1 MPRSLFHRV
10 REWLSGTRHA
20 YAELRDSE
28 ARYRD
33 LVERAPDAIYIHADD
48 RIVYVNRAALDQL
61 GASAAD
67 QIVGRSRFDFIHP
80 DDHAESIA
88 RVHDIR
94 AGRPA
99 PQVHQRYLRLD
110 GSLMYGEAMAMPIA
124 YQGKPAVLVF
134 VRDVTEHLRA
144 QEALERAR
152 AAMDTAPDPIF
163 LVDRDTLRY
172 VDVNAAVCRML
183 GYSREELMHMG
194 PEGVTV
200 GFDAEEMHRTF
211 DAVVSIHEQLPQQE
225 AMRRELRRKDGSV
238 FPVEIRRSLVRSGGR
253 DIVVAVARDITETLR
268 AQSELARFRAAMDVA
283 ADAIFLVDRET
294 LSFIDVNETACR
306 MLGLTRE
313 ALLRMT
319 PLDINVNL
327 TRARL
332 ERDLDEAIGLA
343 PQAAPPDSTRYAR
356 RADGTIFPID
366 VFRSARVVDGRPIV
380 VAIVRDI
387 TERRRAEQA
396 LRLRTRAVEAAENGI
411 VIVNVRHPEQPIE
424 YVNPAFERITGYA
437 ANEVLGRNCRFLHS
451 VDRDQADLEN
461 LRAALR
467 AGTEGHALLRNYRK
481 DGRMFWNQLA
491 ISPVRD
497 DNGTITHYLGVSND
511 VTELTVYRNELEHR
525 ASHDILTGLANRSLL
540 DDRLAMALAS
550 AQRYDRSLGVAFI
563 DLDHFKQVNDTLGHA
578 AGDELLMAV
587 ARRLQACVRDG
598 DTVAR
603 QGGDEFILVL
613 TEQASEASVAQV
625 LKRVR
630 EVIARPYLLAGQE
643 VRISCSIGASLFPRD
658 GGDAGELIRRADQA
672 MYLAKTSGRNQYR
685 FWEQADTPGSA
696 A

>member
-1 MPRSLFHRV
+1 MPRSLFHRF
-10 REWLSGTRHA
+10 REWLSGTQAA

-33 LVERAPDAIYIHADD
+33 LVERSPDAIYIHAND
-48 RIVYVNRAALDQL
+48 RIVYLNRAALDQL
-61 GASAAD
+61 GASSPD
-67 QIVGRSRFDFIHP
+67 QVVGRSRFDLVHP
-80 DDHAESIA
+80 DDHAQSIA
-88 RVHDIR
+88 RVRDVYS
-94 AGRPA
+94 GQTA
-99 PQVHQRYLRLD
+99 PRVHQRYVRLD
-110 GSLMYGEAMAMPIA
+110 GSVMHGEVVAMPIS
-124 YQGKPAVLVF
+124 YQGEPAVLVF
-134 VRDVTEHLRA
+134 VRDVTERLRA

-152 AAMDTAPDPIF
+152 AAMDTAPDAIF

-183 GYSREELMHMG
+183 GYTHEDLMHMG

-200 GFDAEEMHRTF
+200 DFDADEMRRTF
-211 DAVVSIHEQLPQQE
+211 GAVVSIHEQPPQQE
-225 AMRRELRRKDGSV
+225 GARRELRRKDGTV
-238 FPVEIRRSLVRSGGR
+238 FPVEIRRSLIHSGDQ
-253 DIVVAVARDITETLR
+253 DIIVSVARDLTDTLR
-268 AQSELARFRAAMDVA
+268 AQAELARFRAAVDVA
-283 ADAIFLVDRET
+283 ADAILLVDRET
-294 LSFIDVNETACR
+294 LRFIDANETACR
-306 MLGLTRE
+306 MLGYTRE
-313 ALLRMT
+313 ALLAMT

-332 ERDLDEAIGLA
+332 ERDLDEAIALA
-343 PQAAPPDSTRYAR
+343 PQAAPQDSSRYAR

-437 ANEVLGRNCRFLHS
+437 ASEVLGRNCRFLQGA
-451 VDRDQADLEN
+451 DTDQPDLEN

-481 DGRMFWNQLA
+481 DGRLFWNQMA

-497 DNGTITHYLGVSND
+497 DNGTITHYLGISTD

-540 DDRLAMALAS
+540 DDRLAMALAA
-550 AQRYDRSLGVAFI
+550 AQRHDRALAVAFI
-563 DLDHFKQVNDTLGHA
+563 DLDHFKEVNDTLGHA

-587 ARRLQACVRDG
+587 ARRLLACVRDG

-613 TEQASEASVAQV
+613 TEQASEASVTQV
-625 LKRVR
+625 LKRVL
-630 EVIARPYLLAGQE
+630 EVVARPYPLAGKE
-643 VRISCSIGASLFPRD
+643 VRISCSIGASMYPRD
-658 GGDAGELIRRADQA
+658 GADAGELIRRADQA

-685 FWEQADTPGSA
+685 FWEHLDTPGASS
-696 A
+696 